1 MAVGNEM
8 AAGGNGVRVKTALL
22 SVYDKTGLVEF
33 ARGLAGLGIKLISTG
48 GTYRI
53 LQEAGLAVTYISEV
67 TGFPEIMDGRVK
79 TLHPAIHGGILA
91 RRDNPAHMEEL
102 ARQGIRPI
110 DMVVVNLYPFVRT
123 VNRPGVPMQEAVE
136 NIDIGGPVMIRAAA
150 KNFEHVAVV
159 VDPRRY
165 EAVLWELQGNG
176 GALFAGTRLGLARE
190 AFAHT
195 AGYDALI
202 HDYFHEVISRPHG
215 DATADA
221 PANAPVDA
229 SSAEPASESPVSFPD
244 HIFLNLARVQELRYG
259 ENPHQAAAF
268 YRQDPGLPEREA
280 EGPASLVTARKLHGK
295 ELSFNN
301 INDADAALQIVR
313 EFSGPAAV
321 AVKHTNPCGV
331 AVGKTIAEAF
341 SRAHA
346 ADPVSIFGGIVAL
359 NRPVD
364 LETARLMSGIFL
376 EVVLAPE
383 FAPEALAV
391 LQKKSNLRLL
401 ATGGL
406 PGAPN
411 GAGALQRPVV
421 PFFDDRFDLKRV
433 TGGFLVQERDVAESV
448 AESVVES
455 VASGMAGG
463 MAGGAVRDEA
473 PWRVVTRRGPDAKEV
488 EDLRFAWRVVKH
500 VKSNAIV
507 IAKAGQTLGVGAGQM
522 NRIDAALYAINR
534 AGTNCRGAVMAS
546 DAFFPMPDVVEAAAK
561 GGVTAII
568 QPGGSIRD
576 EDSVAAADAAGI
588 AMIFTGVRHFK
599 H

>member
-1 MAVGNEM
+1 MAVVNEM
-8 AAGGNGVRVKTALL
+8 AAGGNGVRVETALL

-33 ARGLAGLGIKLISTG
+33 ARRLAGLGIMLISTG

-110 DMVVVNLYPFVRT
+110 DMVVVNLYPFART

-136 NIDIGGPVMIRAAA
+136 NIDIGGPAMIRAAA

-165 EAVLWELQGNG
+165 QEILSELEESG
-176 GALFAGTRLGLARE
+176 GALFAGTRLGLARD

-202 HDYFHEVISRPHG
+202 HDYFHEVISRPQR
-215 DATADA
+215 DAQVNA

-229 SSAEPASESPVSFPD
+229 SSAGPATESSVAFPG

-331 AVGKTIAEAF
+331 AVGNTIAEAF
-341 SRAHA
+341 IRAHA

-364 LETARLMSGIFL
+364 VETARLMSGIFL
-376 EVVLAPE
+376 EVILAPE

-406 PGAPN
+406 PEAPN
-411 GAGALQRPVV
+411 GAGAVQRPAV
-421 PFFDDRFDLKRV
+421 PFFADRFDLKRV
-433 TGGFLVQERDVAESV
+433 TGGFLVQERDVAEGV
-448 AESVVES
+448 
-455 VASGMAGG
+455 
-463 MAGGAVRDEA
+463 AGGAVRDED
-473 PWRVVTRRGPDAKEV
+473 PWRVVTRRGPAAKEV

-507 IAKAGQTLGVGAGQM
+507 IAKDWQTLGVGAGQM

-546 DAFFPMPDVVEAAAK
+546 DAFFPMPDVVEAAVK

-576 EDSVAAADAAGI
+576 DDSIAAADAAGI